1 MKRIMNDKT
10 HDAAKDLKKEI
21 KNQEKMKIILE
32 EEITDKMKRK
42 KMYKN
47 LRRIRGEEAARIQ
60 IKNKKKIDFMIGKYG
75 KKE

>member
-1 MKRIMNDKT
+1 M
-10 HDAAKDLKKEI
+10 
-21 KNQEKMKIILE
+21 KNQEKMKIRLE

-60 IKNKKKIDFMIGKYG
+60 IKNKKKIDFIIGMYG
-75 KKE
+75 KKCQNEIQSDRHFKSLGSN